1 VAKNIGFSM
10 AVMHAVFTNLV
21 LSWLERVG
29 GGQYVSSLSGMDC
42 GNLWPKLLVFSM
54 ACRFAQKLKSLIA
67 NRPGAKKVK
76 IVLFGID
83 Q

>member
-54 ACRFAQKLKSLIA
+54 ACRFAQKLKSLI
-67 NRPGAKKVK
+67 GAKKVK